1 MRKLK
6 MRKKTLSETFTA
18 NVTDVRKACRC
29 RQVMASIQCRT
40 IKRGRVT
47 ERDTKSVTTTSA
59 E

>member
-29 RQVMASIQCRT
+29 RQVMASIQRRT

>member
-1 MRKLK
+1 
-6 MRKKTLSETFTA
+6 MRKKTLSKTFTA

-29 RQVMASIQCRT
+29 RQVMASIQRRT